1 MGVAATA
8 IVVSGARAAA
18 GVNLRG
24 GSKTLLRR
32 LLQTPSESTH
42 STYG

>member
-24 GSKTLLRR
+24 GSKALLRR
-32 LLQTPSESTH
+32 LLQTPSEPTH
-42 STYG
+42 TIYG

>member
-32 LLQTPSESTH
+32 LQTPSEL
-42 STYG
+42 TYTIYG